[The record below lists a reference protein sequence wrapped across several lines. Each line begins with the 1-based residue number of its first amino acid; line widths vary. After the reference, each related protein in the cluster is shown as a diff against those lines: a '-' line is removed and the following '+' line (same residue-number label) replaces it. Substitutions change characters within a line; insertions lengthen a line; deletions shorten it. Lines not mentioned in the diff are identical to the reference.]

1 MQRVLFVDDN
11 RRVLAALHRQLRQ
24 APFDFMFA
32 TGAQEAIA
40 IARQIRVDV
49 VVSDFH
55 MPDILG
61 PELFAL
67 LRPLRPDAYFVLLSA
82 KAEPSADQL
91 QQWGVVKY
99 FAKPWDDEK
108 IIDFIT
114 QLGPQDNEGP

>member
-40 IARQIRVDV
+40 IVRQIRVDV
-49 VVSDFH
+49 VVSDYH
-55 MPDILG
+55 MPDMLG

-67 LRPLRPDAYFVLLSA
+67 LRPLRPDAHFVLLSA
-82 KAEPSADQL
+82 RSEPTANQL
-91 QQWGVVKY
+91 REWEVVKY
-99 FAKPWDDEK
+99 FAKPWDDVE
-108 IIDFIT
+108 IINYIA
-114 QLGPQDNEGP
+114 QLGGSDEL